1 MKYNR
6 EFYQNLINK
15 YNNTLYF
22 EKDPVA
28 VVRLLSNEKDIEVMG
43 IVASWVAF
51 GNRKQIFKKCNQL
64 YQLMNGHPYDYL
76 MSKQW
81 IKYKECEKDN
91 LYRMFVYSDY
101 YTLMNCMYRIY
112 TEFDSLQSA
121 VIKNMGNSND
131 YIGALISLLPT
142 KGIPINKNSACKRL
156 CLFLR
161 WMVRTDGVVDLGIWK
176 NLSPENLIIPLDVHV
191 HNTAKMLEFTN
202 RKQADMNTALEITN
216 ECKALFPSD
225 PVIMDY
231 ALFGAGYNENN
242 K

>member
-1 MKYNR
+1 
-6 EFYQNLINK
+6 
-15 YNNTLYF
+15 
-22 EKDPVA
+22 
-28 VVRLLSNEKDIEVMG
+28 
-43 IVASWVAF
+43 
-51 GNRKQIFKKCNQL
+51 
-64 YQLMNGHPYDYL
+64 MNG
-76 MSKQW
+76 Q
-81 IKYKECEKDN
+81 
-91 LYRMFVYSDY
+91 
-101 YTLMNCMYRIY
+101 
-112 TEFDSLQSA
+112 A
-121 VIKNMGNSND
+121 
-131 YIGALISLLPT
+131 
-142 KGIPINKNSACKRL
+142 
-156 CLFLR
+156 LFLR